1 RREVLGMQIGASEAE
16 PFWTEFLRS
25 LTRRG
30 LRGVCAGSSL
40 SSLMRMK
47 AKAGGA
53 LIKSGLVGWPAMP
66 FDRQL

>member
-1 RREVLGMQIGASEAE
+1 
-16 PFWTEFLRS
+16 
-25 LTRRG
+25 
-30 LRGVCAGSSL
+30 
-40 SSLMRMK
+40 MK